1 MAGSTTIREFLV
13 SLGYTV
19 DGNSERKFKE
29 SMRGATL
36 QAQLLADAIEGMV
49 KTVAEGVQKVARS
62 FDSLYWASQRTG
74 ASVQNIRALSYA
86 VSQLGGSYDGT
97 RSAIEAFGQH
107 LRSNPGYSSMLRSL
121 GIATEQNG
129 KMRDQVDI
137 LRDLGK
143 VLSTKSYPIALQYGG
158 ALGLDENTLRALM
171 SGDLGRRMDE
181 YVKIQ
186 QAAGLDSDEAAK
198 KSKDF
203 MQALVQLQSTIEA
216 VVTKVLTDLEP
227 TLTEKLKAL
236 SQWFIDHKE
245 DIKSFIIAVSNAI
258 EGLIEDLGKLV
269 EAFKPVFKTF
279 DDVAKSL
286 TGKDGLQAAFEAFAV
301 FLAGSW
307 LLRVLGVFGQVKIGW
322 LALAAL
328 VGFAPNSIEQSRANG
343 DAINDAIGGT
353 GIGSWFVGARNKVRG
368 WFGLSPLDARGNTAA
383 GAAGPERGG
392 GVHSAEQTAN
402 ARESYKFWRSM
413 GLSREGA
420 LGMVANEEG
429 ESGFDPHNV
438 GDGGSAGG
446 SFQWHK
452 TRRDQ
457 ILNGTGIDVW
467 SKDTSHQDML
477 KAAHW
482 EMTQGPDR
490 QARQA
495 WDALNNA
502 STPAEAAAA
511 GVKYYERPLN
521 QARDAYTRGNYA
533 ERWATRLSDEKDADV
548 IVIPELGN
556 GGAQD
561 RPQKDDDVRDLFKNA
576 ALNSKLSAAPLSSAN
591 SNNSNVTLQQN
602 TNISVVGSG
611 DPMSTANAVERRQN
625 SVNSLMLRNTQGA
638 VR

>member
-49 KTVAEGVQKVARS
+49 KVVADGVQKVARS
-62 FDSLYWASQRTG
+62 FDSLYWSSQRTG

-186 QAAGLDSDEAAK
+186 QAAGLDSEEAAK
-198 KSKDF
+198 RSKDF
-203 MQALVQLQSTIEA
+203 MQALTQLQSTIEA

-227 TLTEKLKAL
+227 TLTEKLNAL

-245 DIKSFIIAVSNAI
+245 DIKQFIIAVSDAI
-258 EGLIEDLGKLV
+258 EGLIEDLGKLI

-279 DDVAKSL
+279 DDMAKAL
-286 TGKDGLQAAFEAFAV
+286 TGKDGLQAAFETFAV

-307 LLRVLGVFGQVKIGW
+307 LLRVLGVFGQVRIGW

-328 VGFAPNSIEQSRANG
+328 VGFAPNSMEQAKANG

-368 WFGLSPLDARGNTAA
+368 WFGLSPIDARGNTKV
-383 GAAGPERGG
+383 GPEAGKPLSNSQRD
-392 GVHSAEQTAN
+392 QN
-402 ARESYKFWRSM
+402 AQETYKILRDA
-413 GLSREGA
+413 GLSREAA
-420 LGMVANEEG
+420 LGIVGNEDA
-429 ESGFDPHNV
+429 ESGFNPRAT
-438 GDGGSAGG
+438 GDGGQASGG
-446 SFQWHK
+446 FQWHPD
-452 TRRDQ
+452 RQ
-457 ILNGTGIDVW
+457 AAILKGTGIDVT
-467 SKDTSHQDML
+467 DPTTPHGDHVR
-477 KAAHW
+477 AALW
-482 EMTQGPDR
+482 EMQHSSDPG
-490 QARQA
+490 ARRA
-495 WDALNNA
+495 WTLLQDAK
-502 STPAEAAAA
+502 TPAEAAAIFTQYFERPA
-511 GVKYYERPLN
+511 DVPGQSQARGVKAN
-521 QARDAYTRGNYA
+521 T
-533 ERWATRLSDEKDADV
+533 WATRLKDAADNPLTKENFPG
-548 IVIPELGN
+548 ISK
-556 GGAQD
+556 D
-561 RPQKDDDVRDLFKNA
+561 RPTKDDDLRQLMKNGATNA
-576 ALNSKLSAAPLSSAN
+576 ALTAGPLTTNGSTN
-591 SNNSNVTLQQN
+591 NVTLQQT
-602 TNISVVGSG
+602 TNISVMGSG
-611 DPMSTANAVERRQN
+611 DPTSTASSVERRQN